1 MKKIEKGV
9 GPEEFVMREIIIKL
23 FLIIKKNII
32 LSVWMTQS
40 LFFWVNQAH
49 LLWLHSVTYLG
60 QHEHNYDNV

>member
-1 MKKIEKGV
+1 
-9 GPEEFVMREIIIKL
+9 MREIIIKL